1 MFYYF
6 LAVRSKTSSA
16 ANLHS
21 LAEQLNQKTSHFLS
35 EFIQN
40 ADDNE
45 YDDCLPTLN
54 LTYENNG
61 LLVESNEKGFTAEN
75 VEALCTIGQSTKAGV
90 DHSIRYIGEKGIG
103 FKSVFKAVDVIWIS
117 SGEYSFMFDKKEPL
131 GMITPHWCPFPG
143 RKTQGYTSFYMQLSA
158 GYDKE
163 ELIHDINS
171 LDPRMLIFLRRLREI
186 NINVIQNNK
195 ISKTRLTRTDEE
207 ISQGRITKLNQDGVS
222 LRYYLNI
229 HPVNSLPKERKRP
242 NCSQS
247 EIAIAFPL
255 TDPALGPDLTSQN
268 VYAFLPIRD
277 YGFKAS
283 K

>member
-1 MFYYF
+1 M
-6 LAVRSKTSSA
+6 AK
-16 ANLHS
+16 
-21 LAEQLNQKTSHFLS
+21 QLNQKVSHFLS

-54 LTYENNG
+54 LTYENDG

-75 VEALCTIGQSTKAGV
+75 VEALCTIGQSTKAGLG
-90 DHSIRYIGEKGIG
+90 HSTRYIGEKGIG

-117 SGEYSFMFDKKEPL
+117 SGNYSFMFDKKQPL
-131 GMITPHWCPFPG
+131 GMITPTWCPFPH
-143 RKTQGYTSFYMQLSA
+143 RKTSGYTSFYMQFSA

-171 LDPRMLIFLRRLREI
+171 LDPRMLIFLRRLRKI
-186 NINVIQNNK
+186 NITVIQDNK
-195 ISKTRLTRTDEE
+195 ISEKRLTKTDEE
-207 ISQGRITKLNQDGVS
+207 INKGRVINLNHNGVC
-222 LRYYLNI
+222 LRYYLNT
-229 HPVNSLPKERKRP
+229 HLVDGLPKETNRP
-242 NCSQS
+242 DCSQS
-247 EIAIAFPL
+247 EIVIAFPL
-255 TDPALGPDLTSQN
+255 KDLALDPKLTSEN

-283 K
+283 KQFFDCEILTLTLL